1 MTADNFRR
9 TNRIVFFTYLVMYL
23 YQFLTLGLAVVLANA
38 GFAAFLQFVA
48 VIVALVMEIVGY
60 AKFKNSLKGGVL
72 MASGAALMYFVI
84 MAVGKTPTNFAFAL
98 PMMAVLFL
106 YQDIKLMTII
116 SGIMGGS
123 FLIQLVRWLGDYE
136 AYGDFVVIAPM
147 TVILTVIIC
156 MVGIRLLASFNRERL
171 SEVEH
176 SAAVTHEI
184 SQDVLKITEQV
195 LNGFEEVQNSKE
207 ALRESIDITS
217 VSMKGIADSTESTAE
232 AIQNQAQMCSEIREN
247 TSVAA
252 QESEYMANASQ
263 KAIQSVNEGAQVVKE
278 LKQQAEI
285 VVNASG
291 DTVEATNRLTAKV
304 AEVQNILGS
313 ILAISAQ
320 TNLLALN
327 ASIEA
332 ARAGEAG
339 KGFAVVADEIR
350 QLSEQTKG
358 ASNQITEIIGD
369 LIKDVETAHDSIEK
383 ANGSIE
389 RQTDTIDAVS
399 DKFNIIEE
407 VVEELN
413 ERIKHMESA
422 VDGIVS
428 SVDVITENIAQ
439 LSATTEEVTASSNES
454 VDVAITAAE
463 EMTKF
468 DEILQDLLR
477 YGKRLQEVA
486 HKNDEE

>member
-1 MTADNFRR
+1 M
-9 TNRIVFFTYLVMYL
+9 YMVMYL
-23 YQFLTLGLAVVLANA
+23 YQFISLGLAVAFTSP
-38 GFAAFLQFVA
+38 GFGVYLQFGAAAVA
-48 VIVALVMEIVGY
+48 MVIAIIAN
-60 AKFKNSLKGGVL
+60 AKFKTQLKGGVL
-72 MASGAALMYFVI
+72 MAIGAVFMYFVI
-84 MAVGKTPTNFAFAL
+84 MLVGQTPTNFVFAL

-106 YQDIKLMTII
+106 YQDIKLMTRTSIA
-116 SGIMGGS
+116 MGAS
-123 FLIQLVRWLGDYE
+123 FAVQMVRWLMDYVT
-136 AYGDFVVIAPM
+136 YGSYLVIGGM
-147 TVILTVIIC
+147 MVLLMVLIC
-156 MVGIRLLASFNRERL
+156 IVGIRLLSSFNKEQL
-171 SEVEH
+171 QEVQK
-176 SAAVTHEI
+176 SAETTQEI
-184 SQDVLKITEQV
+184 SEEVLRLTTQV
-195 LNGFEEVQNSKE
+195 LEGFDEVQNSKE
-207 ALRESIDITS
+207 TLREAIDTTS
-217 VSMKGIADSTESTAE
+217 LSMKGIADSTESTAE
-232 AIQNQAQMCSEIREN
+232 AIQNQAQMCDEIREN

-252 QESEYMANASQ
+252 QESEHMANASQ
-263 KAIQSVNEGAQVVKE
+263 KAIQSVTEGAQVVKE

-350 QLSEQTKG
+350 QLSEQTKS
-358 ASNQITEIIGD
+358 ASNQITDIIGE

-383 ANGSIE
+383 ANVSIE
-389 RQTDTIDAVS
+389 QQTGTIDAVS
-399 DKFNIIEE
+399 EKFTIIED
-407 VVEELN
+407 VVEDLN
-413 ERIKHMESA
+413 GRIRHMEGA

-428 SVDVITENIAQ
+428 SVDVIAENIAH

-454 VDVAITAAE
+454 VDVAISAAE
-463 EMTKF
+463 EMTRF

-477 YGKRLQEVA
+477 LGKKLQEVA
-486 HKNDEE
+486 HQE

>member
-1 MTADNFRR
+1 MTPENYRR
-9 TNRIVFFTYLVMYL
+9 TNRIVFITYIIMYL
-23 YQFLTLGLAVVLANA
+23 YQFITLGLAVVFTGA
-38 GFAAFLQFVA
+38 GFEAMLQFISA
-48 VIVALVMEIVGY
+48 IVALVMAIVGII
-60 AKFKNSLKGGVL
+60 KFKRTQWAGVL
-72 MASGAALMYFVI
+72 MAGGASLMYLVI
-84 MAVGKTPTNFAFAL
+84 MCVGQTPTNFVFAL

-106 YQDIKLMTII
+106 YQDIKLMTITCC
-116 SGIMGGS
+116 IMGGS
-123 FLIQLVRWLGDYE
+123 FAIQMVRWITNYVLFGSYI
-136 AYGDFVVIAPM
+136 VIGGM
-147 TVILTVIIC
+147 MIILMVIIC
-156 MVGIRLLASFNRERL
+156 IVGSRLLQSFNNERL
-171 SEVEH
+171 AEVER
-176 SAAVTHEI
+176 SAATTHEI
-184 SQDVLKITEQV
+184 SREVLKITEQV

-207 ALRESIDITS
+207 TLREAIDTTS

-232 AIQNQAQMCSEIREN
+232 AIQNQAQMCDEIREN

-252 QESEYMANASQ
+252 QESEHMAAASH
-263 KAIQSVNEGAQVVKE
+263 KAIQSVTEGAQVVKE

-350 QLSEQTKG
+350 QLSEQTKS

-383 ANGSIE
+383 ANVSIE
-389 RQTDTIDAVS
+389 RQTDTIDEVS
-399 DKFNIIEE
+399 EKFNVIEE
-407 VVEELN
+407 VVDELTG
-413 ERIKHMESA
+413 RIRHMESA
-422 VDGIVS
+422 VDGIVT
-428 SVDVITENIAQ
+428 SVDVIAENIAQ

-463 EMTKF
+463 EMTTF

-477 YGKRLQEVA
+477 LGKRLQEVA
-486 HKNDEE
+486 RR